1 MFFKRYENSLLFY
14 FKIIFC
20 VFYIKNYLK
29 KLKNIILI
37 YFQPKNTFKKVIITS
52 NEKIPQVS
60 FDFKIIIIV
69 FLNILKNKKYYFNIF
84 LNKNILKNNL

>member
-1 MFFKRYENSLLFY
+1 MHLQELDKKTQTKETCQSTMIKTQLLSNSFYILKMFFKRYENSLLFY

-37 YFQPKNTFKKVIITS
+37 YFQPKHTLKK
-52 NEKIPQVS
+52 NHY
-60 FDFKIIIIV
+60 
-69 FLNILKNKKYYFNIF
+69 NI
-84 LNKNILKNNL
+84 

>member
-1 MFFKRYENSLLFY
+1 LTRKHKQKRHVKAQVIKTQLLIASFYILKIFFKRYENSLLFY

-37 YFQPKNTFKKVIITS
+37 YFQPKITFKKVIITS
-52 NEKIPQVS
+52 NEKTPKS
-60 FDFKIIIIV
+60 
-69 FLNILKNKKYYFNIF
+69 LLILK
-84 LNKNILKNNL
+84 